1 MPSKTTAKPRKI
13 NESNYSA
20 RNATASRAIGAEDSL
35 VLSPRQL
42 EIVRH
47 LGTGATDREIA
58 VALRISVR
66 TVGNTLHR
74 LYDKTGVSSRTH
86 LAMLHAQGALTE
98 RPNGRAPRRP
108 ATDRP
113 EP

>member
-1 MPSKTTAKPRKI
+1 MPSKPIAKPGKI
-13 NESNYSA
+13 NESKYSERDA
-20 RNATASRAIGAEDSL
+20 TVASATRNLDSL

-58 VALRISVR
+58 ETLGLSPRTIS
-66 TVGNTLHR
+66 NTLHR
-74 LYDKTGVSSRTH
+74 LYDRTGVSSRTH
-86 LAMLHAQGALTE
+86 LAMLHTQGALTE
-98 RPNGRAPRRP
+98 RPTGRGPRRP
-108 ATDRP
+108 ATGRP

>member
-1 MPSKTTAKPRKI
+1 VHSKTIAKPDEI
-13 NESNYSA
+13 NEPNYSLEKVTGQKPA
-20 RNATASRAIGAEDSL
+20 RAARSL

-58 VALRISVR
+58 EALRISVR

-86 LAMLHAQGALTE
+86 LAMLHTQGALTE